1 MDERMQEDRALEDA
15 LDEIHT
21 DGADESQDV
30 ESREL
35 ELGVEEREQD
45 LVVEHLPRV
54 RAIVQRLLQRLPSS
68 VDREELVHGGVLGL
82 IDAARR
88 FDPAF
93 GCSFAS
99 YAEIRIRGAVL
110 DQLRVL
116 DWVPRSVRSRGRVLD
131 RAYREVEQREGRA
144 AQGHEVADELGIDR
158 DRFEALRW
166 LVREAPLHRSDEH
179 WDDEAAP
186 AAAASAMGQWGDPDA
201 NPLLALGTG
210 RARQAIADALDELP
224 ARERTVVSLLYWD
237 DMSQEAVGRLLGLAE
252 SRVRALHV
260 RALLRLRS
268 RLRTLW
274 E

>member
-1 MDERMQEDRALEDA
+1 MDERMQEDRAPEDA
-15 LDEIHT
+15 LDGIRADGT
-21 DGADESQDV
+21 D
-30 ESREL
+30 EL
-35 ELGVEEREQD
+35 SAAGGEEREQD

-110 DQLRVL
+110 DQLRAL

-144 AQGHEVADELGIDR
+144 AQGHEVADVLGIDR

-179 WDDEAAP
+179 WDDDAAP
-186 AAAASAMGQWGDPDA
+186 AAASAMVRWGDADA

-237 DMSQEAVGRLLGLAE
+237 DMSQEAAGRLLGLAE